1 MKFSK
6 FMIKWFK
13 RFVDSGFSFYV
24 ANEHYFLLHHSV
36 LNIKL
41 NLLKM
46 QSHKFFYKKKPIS
59 NILRVHKTNTVKQAA
74 RSNRLTKLQTD
85 S

>member
-1 MKFSK
+1 
-6 FMIKWFK
+6 MIKWFK
-13 RFVDSGFSFYV
+13 KFVDSGFSLYV
-24 ANEHYFLLHHSV
+24 ANEHYFLLHHFV

-46 QSHKFFYKKKPIS
+46 QSLTNFQIKKK
-59 NILRVHKTNTVKQAA
+59 TNLQYFTCSQNLTVKQTA